1 MKGND
6 LCFSDALSREVL
18 LITKNTTCLNENIIK
33 NAVCIKPKD
42 FFMHKYYNFHYLK
55 KLQRLQSVL
64 FFISFVLNKFS
75 I

>member
-18 LITKNTTCLNENIIK
+18 LITKKSTCLNENS
-33 NAVCIKPKD
+33 VCIEPKD
-42 FFMHKYYNFHYLK
+42 FFMHKYYNFYYLK